1 MDASAWFSKHRSLWL
16 GLAVLCVPCPMLAG
30 CKQGESRV
38 PTFPASGQLL
48 AANDKP
54 IANALVVLHPVDINS
69 EAPKSRATT
78 DADGKFQL
86 TTYITGDGAPEG
98 DFIVTVEQW
107 LRDDPNEAPSNKIPG
122 TWSRPESSQIRI
134 AILKSANQL
143 APIRLR

>member
-1 MDASAWFSKHRSLWL
+1 MDTFACFSKHRSFWL
-16 GLAVLCVPCPMLAG
+16 GLAVLCVPCLMLAG

-48 AANDKP
+48 SANDKP

-69 EAPKSRATT
+69 KAPKSRATT

-86 TTYITGDGAPEG
+86 TTYDTGDGAPEG

-107 LRDDPNEAPSNKIPG
+107 LGDDPNEAPTNKLPG
-122 TWSRPESSQIRI
+122 TWSRPESSTLRI
-134 AILKSANQL
+134 AITKATKELD
-143 APIRLR
+143 PIRLR